1 MIKNTVAALLV
12 AGGFSTALSASDMA
26 TEPLQPKQQPIKAA
40 NSYAQMGKPFAIRP
54 NHTYSI
60 VARDKTTG
68 ELGVAVQTHWF
79 SVGTS
84 VAWAMPGVGAVA
96 TQSFTERSYGPLGL
110 EMMAAGKSASQT
122 MKALLAADD
131 HTDVRQVGMVDANG
145 TTAVHTGEHA
155 IIEHCHH
162 AGEGFTVQANLMLNA
177 TVCDAMIKAY
187 TSSDGDIAERMMLAL
202 EAAQGE
208 GGDIRGKQSSALV
221 VVSGDATKD
230 RWNGTNFDLRVDDNP
245 DPIKE
250 LRRLL
255 TVAHGYKAMQ
265 AGDDYWTQGKVK
277 EALAS
282 YSKAEEMMPD
292 SHEAVFWHAATLAAG
307 GYVDDSLPLFARAF
321 KMWPAW
327 RELIPRLPASGLLPD
342 DKAILDKILNA
353 K

>member
-1 MIKNTVAALLV
+1 MFKKSITFCALL
-12 AGGFSTALSASDMA
+12 GITALLDVSALAADTSASQPAKA
-26 TEPLQPKQQPIKAA
+26 T
-40 NSYAQMGKPFAIRP
+40 NSYAQMGKPFALRP
-54 NHTYSI
+54 NYTFSI
-60 VARDKTTG
+60 VARDAETG
-68 ELGVAVQTHWF
+68 ELGAAVQTHWF

-84 VAWAMPGVGAVA
+84 VLWLKPGVGAVA

-110 EMMAAGKSASQT
+110 EMMAVGKTADQAL
-122 MKALLAADD
+122 KALLAADA
-131 HTDVRQVGMVDANG
+131 HTDVRQVGMIDANG

-155 IIEHCHH
+155 IIHHCHH
-162 AGEGFTVQANLMLNA
+162 QGEGFTVQANLMANA

-187 TSSDGDIAERMMLAL
+187 EGTKGDLAERMMAAL

-221 VVSGDATKD
+221 VVSGDASKQ
-230 RWNGTNFDLRVDDNP
+230 RWNGTKFDLRVDDNA

-250 LRRLL
+250 MRRLL
-255 TVAHGYKAMQ
+255 GVARGYKMMQ
-265 AGDDYWTQGKVK
+265 AGDNYWTEGKVA

-282 YSKAEEMMPD
+282 YTKAEEMMPN

-321 KMWPAW
+321 EMWPGW
-327 RELIPRLPASGLLPD
+327 RELVPRLPASGLLPD